1 MRFSKRSRLLTRK
14 RFDAAGEG
22 MIFFRKKRR
31 MYKSLRAGTY
41 YDCEKKSS
49 PWRKK
54 RRTQEVIVMDKN
66 SNQASNKAE
75 KSNQKGM
82 NRTEF
87 AQEYSLDTG
96 KADKANKVNKTNK
109 TNK

>member
-1 MRFSKRSRLLTRK
+1 
-14 RFDAAGEG
+14 
-22 MIFFRKKRR
+22 
-31 MYKSLRAGTY
+31 
-41 YDCEKKSS
+41 
-49 PWRKK
+49 
-54 RRTQEVIVMDKN
+54 MDKN